1 MLDNLFQTVLD
12 TTTTSSGTTTVN
24 LTGGD
29 FVICTLTAVALG
41 VIIAAAF
48 RFRHKMTK
56 GFTVTLALL
65 PAVVELVIMLVNG
78 NLGTGIAVMGA
89 FSLVRFRSVPG
100 SAKDICAIF
109 IAMAAGLAAAT
120 GYIAVAFVFTIF
132 ICLLNVLYT
141 MIPFDKNASDE
152 KVLKVTIPEG
162 LDYTNVFDDLFEK
175 YLTSVSLDSV
185 KTTNMGSLFKLDYT
199 IKAKSLEDEK
209 KLIDEIRE
217 RNGNLEISLLRR
229 QFDFREEL

>member
-1 MLDNLFQTVLD
+1 MLDNFFSTVLD
-12 TTTTSSGTTTVN
+12 TTTTSSGTTVN
-24 LTGGD
+24 LTASS
-29 FVICTLTAVALG
+29 FFICTFTAVALG
-41 VIIAAAF
+41 IIIAAAF
-48 RFRHKMTK
+48 RFRNKMTK
-56 GFTVTLALL
+56 GFTITLALM

-109 IAMAAGLAAAT
+109 ISMAAGLAAAT
-120 GYIAVAFVFTIF
+120 GYIAVAFVFTLF
-132 ICLLNVLYT
+132 ICLLNILYT
-141 MIPFDKNASDE
+141 MIPLDKNASDQ
-152 KVLKVTIPEG
+152 KTLKVTIPEG
-162 LDYTNVFDDLFEK
+162 LDYTNIFDDLFEK
-175 YLTSVSLDSV
+175 YLTEHTLDSV

-209 KLIDEIRE
+209 KLIDEIRT
-217 RNGNLEISLLRR
+217 RNGNLEISLLRK